1 MLLRIGSCEIDCER
15 RRILRDGEERPLS
28 RKAFDLLVVLVEQRP
43 KVVSKDKL
51 IQKIW
56 ADTFVADA
64 NLAILIGDVRA
75 ALGDDAKEPRMIK
88 THHRVGYSFAA
99 DVTEVSAA
107 AHDRGRPAFTLAAA
121 NRRILLFEGSAT
133 LGRDASCDIVINDP
147 SVSREHAVL
156 VVTDG
161 QLTVADRDSKNG
173 TRVDGRKLTETSV
186 VRSGQRITFGT
197 VEATVLGKSDF
208 ADTTMTVFEE

>member
-1 MLLRIGSCEIDCER
+1 MQIDCAR

-28 RKAFDLLVVLVEQRP
+28 RKAFDLLVVLVDQRP

-75 ALGDDAKEPRMIK
+75 ALGDNAKEPRMIK

-107 AHDRGRPAFTLAAA
+107 AHAEDGPPSLW
-121 NRRILLFEGSAT
+121 LLPTG
-133 LGRDASCDIVINDP
+133 ASCCSRAELRSAATP
-147 SVSREHAVL
+147 AATSSSTTRASREHAVL
-156 VVTDG
+156 TVTDG
-161 QLTVADRDSKNG
+161 QLTVADRDNG
-173 TRVDGRKLTETSV
+173 TRVDGRKLTDTSV

-197 VEATVLGKSDF
+197 VEATVLGRSD
-208 ADTTMTVFEE
+208 ADSTMTAFEK